1 VAWGFLSSLQRD
13 CRACGGGVLLVGVWS
28 SWGKRERE
36 RERVK
41 KQIQKPSSPAAHP
54 REKEEQ
60 CRSKRHHFR
69 LLLFFFMGT
78 QKWVTTILF
87 VLTLNIVVK

>member
-13 CRACGGGVLLVGVWS
+13 CKACGGGVLLVSVWS

-36 RERVK
+36 R
-41 KQIQKPSSPAAHP
+41 A
-54 REKEEQ
+54 REKTN
-60 CRSKRHHFR
+60 SKTFFPCCTSKGKRRTVPFKTTPFQASP
-69 LLLFFFMGT
+69 FFFMGT